1 MVNTKHDATCY
12 DSLSC
17 YKREIYDANALY
29 EAFLKAKQGS
39 DWKPHV
45 QRFEMNYLLEL
56 SRIQKALEDKSYEYL
71 SSTEFVVRE
80 RGKVRVIRG
89 EQIPDRVVK
98 HSLCDEVLNPSV
110 MKYLIFDNGA
120 SQIGKGL
127 DFARRRLDYHLQK
140 YYRQYGNDG
149 YILLIDFSKY
159 YDNIRHDV
167 LMDQIKKY
175 VHDEHTVF
183 FLQKA
188 IDCSQVDVS
197 YMTDEEFSHCM
208 ETVFNSI
215 EYEKIPYKLR
225 TGQKIMK
232 KHLHIGDQMSQTA
245 GIMYPIPID
254 NFIKIVKGVK
264 FYARYMD
271 DSYIIHHDKEYLKK
285 LLEEIITVADSI
297 GITINR
303 NKTHICKLSDHWR
316 FLQIQYSLTDTGR
329 IIKKIHPKRLTA
341 MRRKMKK
348 VIHVMSVKEF
358 TDWYQSWFR
367 NHYKIMS
374 KQQRNNLDELFN
386 ELIERKI
393 SNETDL

>member
-71 SSTEFVVRE
+71 PSTEFVVRE